1 MLTVLTPSSGLGG
14 ALGYILGGLD
24 WTGTALGQ
32 AFKAQEQ
39 VLFLF
44 SAIIFIVSVV
54 LHMISIPEQPLVP
67 SNGPAAGAE
76 DSTRNSFFKDVGHV
90 PPLLDVIKEEDGV
103 APLAQE
109 ENDSIYEDVET
120 NFLSVDRVRSKS
132 DSVLAMPDS
141 AIELDS
147 DLDPDSQLF
156 LPDCQEEL
164 EDVFKPQEH
173 SVGSLSPSGGLPP
186 LAEGTLFSEAAN
198 SAAPE
203 PNSHLQRNAASND
216 SCQKTQ
222 VQSRSDTSVT
232 LLTSFPCRSK
242 FISGG
247 LDFFLSSESQGSERC
262 FLVWL
267 RPLQSRERSRRQ
279 QSPESAVQRLRHFTA
294 ALAHLLQT
302 GRETFAASSRV
313 CRPFSLKAAALKTTM
328 VSLSG
333 SPPLP
338 FPTTEEWD
346 GSAAGD
352 DAARR

>member
-67 SNGPAAGAE
+67 SSGPAAGPD

-103 APLAQE
+103 APLAEE
-109 ENDSIYEDVET
+109 ENDSIYEDAET

-173 SVGSLSPSGGLPP
+173 SIGSLSPSGGLPP

-198 SAAPE
+198 SASPE
-203 PNSHLQRNAASND
+203 PNSHLRKNAASND
-216 SCQKTQ
+216 SRQKTQ
-222 VQSRSDTSVT
+222 VQSRSDN
-232 LLTSFPCRSK
+232 
-242 FISGG
+242 
-247 LDFFLSSESQGSERC
+247 
-262 FLVWL
+262 
-267 RPLQSRERSRRQ
+267 
-279 QSPESAVQRLRHFTA
+279 
-294 ALAHLLQT
+294 
-302 GRETFAASSRV
+302 
-313 CRPFSLKAAALKTTM
+313 
-328 VSLSG
+328 
-333 SPPLP
+333 
-338 FPTTEEWD
+338 
-346 GSAAGD
+346 
-352 DAARR
+352 

>member
-1 MLTVLTPSSGLGG
+1 MFFVYMLTELTPSSGLGG

-54 LHMISIPEQPLVP
+54 LHMISIPEQPLVL
-67 SNGPAAGAE
+67 SGGPAAGSE
-76 DSTRNSFFKDVGHV
+76 DSTRNSFFKDVSHV

-103 APLAQE
+103 APLAEE
-109 ENDSIYEDVET
+109 ENDSIYEDSET

-173 SVGSLSPSGGLPP
+173 SIGSLSPSGGLPP
-186 LAEGTLFSEAAN
+186 LAEETLFSEPAN
-198 SAAPE
+198 SASPE
-203 PNSHLQRNAASND
+203 PNSHLQKNAASSD
-216 SCQKTQ
+216 SRQKTQ
-222 VQSRSDTSVT
+222 VQSRSDN
-232 LLTSFPCRSK
+232 
-242 FISGG
+242 
-247 LDFFLSSESQGSERC
+247 
-262 FLVWL
+262 
-267 RPLQSRERSRRQ
+267 
-279 QSPESAVQRLRHFTA
+279 
-294 ALAHLLQT
+294 
-302 GRETFAASSRV
+302 
-313 CRPFSLKAAALKTTM
+313 
-328 VSLSG
+328 
-333 SPPLP
+333 
-338 FPTTEEWD
+338 
-346 GSAAGD
+346 
-352 DAARR
+352 